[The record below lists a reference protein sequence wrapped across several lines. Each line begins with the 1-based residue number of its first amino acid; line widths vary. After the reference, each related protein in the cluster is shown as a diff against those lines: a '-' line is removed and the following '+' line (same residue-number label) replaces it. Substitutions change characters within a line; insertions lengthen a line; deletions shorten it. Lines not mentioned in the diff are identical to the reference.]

1 MKVLKWMVLSMC
13 IFIAF
18 QSCSES
24 NDELMLVASQQNV
37 KTKLIDMERS
47 YFVMD
52 DGALR
57 FESVDAY
64 YSLNDSLRQLT
75 EDEFEA
81 WEKEV
86 GFSSYRTYFKNILIS
101 AMDMDSDAIK
111 DVVNSNSGCI
121 YIDSNDMIQPVV
133 GAQFFQ
139 NVISKNRYFY
149 IADNKYIVDGS
160 FVVTE
165 NQITKSVVDKVQYTC
180 IKEGILALASD
191 DEVTYPS
198 ITYTAKGG
206 DRQVITWLR
215 IYKHRLSTPINPYQ
229 IIMEISVRPRKY
241 NHFGGYKDYNDW
253 CYVEELR
260 VHMPGLGMTIYTDE
274 NGNTVMGKDRCMYLK
289 TVSSSK
295 ETPIF
300 TSSYGLGQNNGERLQ
315 DPVCVHYRARTG
327 DLGKYGAAYNSY
339 HPLPGMDSSNCGDRL
354 VTEYQHV
361 IY

>member
-1 MKVLKWMVLSMC
+1 MKTLKWMALSLF
-13 IFIAF
+13 IFMAF

-24 NDELMLVASQQNV
+24 NDELMMVASHQNV
-37 KTKLIDMERS
+37 ITKSIDVERG
-47 YFVMD
+47 YDITD

-64 YSLNDSLRQLT
+64 YSLSDSLRQLT
-75 EDEFEA
+75 EDEFES

-86 GFSSYRTYFKNILIS
+86 GFSSYRTFFKNILLS
-101 AMDMDSDAIK
+101 AMKMDSDTRNGF
-111 DVVNSNSGCI
+111 VNSNSDCV
-121 YIDSNDMIQPVV
+121 YIDSNDLIQPVV

-139 NVISKNRYFY
+139 NVISKDRCFY
-149 IADNKYIVDGS
+149 IADNKYIVDEN

-165 NQITKSVVDKVQYTC
+165 NQKSKSVIDKIQYTC
-180 IKEGILALASD
+180 IKEGTSALASD
-191 DEVTYPS
+191 DEITYPS
-198 ITYTAKGG
+198 ITYTGNGG
-206 DRQVITWLR
+206 GRQLTTWFR
-215 IYKHRLSTPINPYQ
+215 IYKNRISTPINPYQ

-253 CYVEELR
+253 CYVEEVR
-260 VHMPGLGMTIYTDE
+260 IHMPGLGTTMYTDE
-274 NGNTVMGKDRCMYLK
+274 NGNMVMGIDRCMYLK

-300 TSSYGLGQNNGERLQ
+300 TSSYGIGQNAGERLQ
-315 DPVCVHYRARTG
+315 DPVCVHYRARTR